1 MEPESYHLLKILSIQ
16 FFAITP
22 VVVISMVMLL
32 ILLTFSALVSGSE
45 VAFFSLSPADREKL
59 KTKKGIKCKLTTKL
73 IEKPDRLLATIL
85 IANNFIN
92 IAIVIL
98 SAYITSALV
107 DFSEAPVLGFIV
119 QVVIITF
126 IILLFGEVMPKVY
139 AAQFGYKFALL
150 MARPLNILSKLF
162 KPLGSFLIYSTSLVN
177 KRLAKKKQNISI
189 DDLSNALDLTSE
201 VVSDEENILRGIVKF
216 GNIDVRQI
224 MKPRVDV
231 VSIDIQTKF
240 TELLNIIIDSGYSR
254 IPVYEESL
262 DNLKGVLYVKDLL
275 PHFQK
280 GNNFKW
286 QTLIRPPYYV
296 PESKMINDLLKEFQT
311 NKIHMAI
318 VIDEYGGSSGI
329 ITLEDILEE
338 IVGEIADESD
348 DDEFIF
354 TKMDDN
360 TYIFEAKVLLHDFC
374 KTIEIDE
381 NIFDDVKGD
390 ADTLAGL
397 ILEIRGEIPKQYDV
411 VDCKNFT
418 FTIEAVDK
426 RRIKR
431 IKVVIDKKPK

>member
-1 MEPESYHLLKILSIQ
+1 MFNLLSVQ
-16 FFAITP
+16 FYTITLA
-22 VVVISMVMLL
+22 VVISIIILL
-32 ILLTFSALVSGSE
+32 ILLSISALVSGSE

-59 KTKKGIKCKLTTKL
+59 RSKKGIKCKIATKL
-73 IEKPDRLLATIL
+73 IDKPDRLLATIL
-85 IANNFIN
+85 IANNFVN
-92 IAIVIL
+92 IGIVIL
-98 SAYITSALV
+98 SAFITSSLV
-107 DFSEAPVLGFIV
+107 DFSDAQLLGFIV

-126 IILLFGEVMPKVY
+126 FILLFGEVIPKVY
-139 AAQFGYKFALL
+139 AAQFGYRFALL
-150 MARPLNILSKLF
+150 MARPLYVVSKFF
-162 KPLGSFLIYSTSLVN
+162 KPLSLFLIYSTSIVN

-231 VSIDIQTKF
+231 VSIDIQMRF

-262 DNLKGVLYVKDLL
+262 DNLRGVLYVKDLL

-374 KTIEIDE
+374 KTIEISE
-381 NIFDDVKGD
+381 SIFDEVKGD

-397 ILEIRGEIPKQYDV
+397 ILEIKGEIPKQYDV
-411 VDCKNFT
+411 VGYKYFT
-418 FTIEAVDK
+418 FTIEFVDK

-431 IKVVIDKKPK
+431 IKVEIEQVQKK

>member
-1 MEPESYHLLKILSIQ
+1 M
-16 FFAITP
+16 
-22 VVVISMVMLL
+22 
-32 ILLTFSALVSGSE
+32 VSGSE
-45 VAFFSLSPADREKL
+45 VAFFSLGPSEIEKL
-59 KTKKGIKCKLTTKL
+59 RDKKGKNYRIAHRL

-85 IANNFIN
+85 ITNNFVN
-92 IAIVIL
+92 IGIVVL
-98 SAYITSALV
+98 SAFITSSLV
-107 DFSEAPVLGFIV
+107 DFSDSQTLGFIV
-119 QVVIITF
+119 QVIIITF
-126 IILLFGEVMPKVY
+126 IILLFGEVIPKVY
-139 AAQFGYKFALL
+139 AAQFGYRFALL
-150 MARPLNILSKLF
+150 MARPLSILTKVFNPIS
-162 KPLGSFLIYSTSLVN
+162 SFLIYSTSIVN
-177 KRLAKKKQNISI
+177 KRLANKKQNISI

-231 VSIDIQTKF
+231 VSIDIQTRF
-240 TELLNIIIDSGYSR
+240 NELLNIIIDSGYSR
-254 IPVYEESL
+254 IPVFEDTL

-338 IVGEIADESD
+338 IVGEISDESD
-348 DDEFIF
+348 DDENVF

-360 TYIFEAKVLLHDFC
+360 TFIFEAKIMLHDFC
-374 KTIEIDE
+374 KAVEMDE
-381 NIFDDVKGD
+381 ALLDDVKGD

-397 ILEIRGEIPKQYDV
+397 ILELKGEIPRQYDIIN
-411 VDCKNFT
+411 CKNFT
-418 FTIEAVDK
+418 FTIESVDK

-431 IKVVIDKKPK
+431 IKVFIERP